1 MPKIEFRSLPLIL
14 NKLETLIKELKLLMS
29 KSIKFLLK
37 FMNIANNWISKLFP
51 NIKFKT
57 LMKRTNMFDFKID

>member
-1 MPKIEFRSLPLIL
+1 
-14 NKLETLIKELKLLMS
+14 MS

-37 FMNIANNWISKLFP
+37 FMNIANNWIAKLFP